1 MCFGKKSPFDSQY
14 ICSDICLRTLVNT
27 INPQISP
34 QWACFKFR
42 RKSAQLFK
50 EGTLFSGGAF
60 HAVFNFY
67 QIVVIYC
74 MISIFSLCMCQPLGN
89 LRRILSILKNYAIS
103 HFRVRSSLYF
113 KASLSAKSL
122 KWKWV
127 FTHMESRNN
136 YHHESFALRL
146 ALK

>member
-1 MCFGKKSPFDSQY
+1 MNIFIQLVYRSKLCKATFCVSPFDSQY

-27 INPQISP
+27 INPHISP
-34 QWACFKFR
+34 QGACFKFR
-42 RKSAQLFK
+42 KKSAQLFK
-50 EGTLFSGGAF
+50 EGTLLSGGAF

-74 MISIFSLCMCQPLGN
+74 MISFFSLCMCQPLGN
-89 LRRILSILKNYAIS
+89 LRRILSLLKNYAIS

-122 KWKWV
+122 K
-127 FTHMESRNN
+127 
-136 YHHESFALRL
+136 
-146 ALK
+146 